1 MQRWGFIYTLGADA
15 TTRRVDVIGS
25 PTCELIAVGVAS
37 PADGADAATW
47 LVDQGAE
54 LVEMCGAFGP
64 ADQASVAAALSRSAA
79 EHPVPHGA
87 VTYPCDQAAGSTASS
102 ADPPLQAPTG
112 PRPVPGRGRAPVQ
125 GGRGRW
131 TRARHHGRCEP
142 WG

>member
-1 MQRWGFIYTLGADA
+1 VFGVETLDDHGGSTMQRWGFIYTLGADA

-87 VTYPCDQAAGSTASS
+87 VTYPCDQAAG
-102 ADPPLQAPTG
+102 LHRLFG
-112 PRPVPGRGRAPVQ
+112 
-125 GGRGRW
+125 
-131 TRARHHGRCEP
+131 
-142 WG
+142 